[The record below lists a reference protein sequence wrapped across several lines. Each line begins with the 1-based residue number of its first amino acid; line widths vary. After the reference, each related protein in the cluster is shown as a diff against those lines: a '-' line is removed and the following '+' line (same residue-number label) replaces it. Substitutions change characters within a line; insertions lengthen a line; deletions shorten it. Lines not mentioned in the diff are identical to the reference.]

1 MKEKVQHVIYDNKL
15 EEVYFNNKWQLHR
28 TDGPAVTIYDVNTR
42 NIIKERYYL
51 NNKEYDVF
59 SYYVKTKKSK

>member
-1 MKEKVQHVIYDNKL
+1 MKEKMQYVKYDNKV
-15 EEVYFNNKWQLHR
+15 EVVYFNNKWQLHR

-42 NIIKERYYL
+42 NIIEERYYL